1 MEGLFSTG
9 PTPSSF
15 WMFTCFLQ
23 SWEKVNL
30 FWLHSLFPGTFGLW
44 GSLLARGSTLVST
57 RYQSPVNSDRGI
69 QEGSIILYVALS
81 LDLFISYD
89 RQMLW
94 YTCVGSGRQLTA
106 AVEAYFCVID
116 GYSELEMYWMEV
128 VFERHAGWLAAE
140 LIKWIPVGLF
150 NCGGRFQI
158 WVI

>member
-1 MEGLFSTG
+1 MLSYGITL
-9 PTPSSF
+9 
-15 WMFTCFLQ
+15 
-23 SWEKVNL
+23 
-30 FWLHSLFPGTFGLW
+30 WLHSLFPGTFGLW

-106 AVEAYFCVID
+106 AVDAYFCGID
-116 GYSELEMYWMEV
+116 SYCELEIYWMDV
-128 VFERHAGWLAAE
+128 VQLAY
-140 LIKWIPVGLF
+140 LIAVEDSKYEWFCTFFIKYPVKF
-150 NCGGRFQI
+150 TQSNF
-158 WVI
+158 